1 MNSSDNLAA
10 LIYLKNKVH
19 KWKNLSVLCI
29 FVVIILFL
37 RILAGDNLSDGVPEG
52 SNYIADIKIDG
63 VIFENEFRSEVL
75 EKIALEKAA
84 KAVIVNIDSPG
95 GGIVGSEILFED
107 LRKIA
112 EKKPIV
118 VVMGS
123 VAASGGYMAA
133 IAADYIIAHN
143 GTLTGSVGV
152 LMESPEFTE
161 LARKVGV
168 KFNSYKS
175 SPLKGSPS
183 PFEKSNSLVDSV
195 VQESINDSYIFF
207 ADLVRKRRGEK
218 LVKDTR
224 FILDGRVFTGRQAL
238 KVGLIDEIG
247 GEEQALD
254 YLEKVHKIDIK
265 NLPIKEVE
273 IVQEEKG
280 LFDKFKNM
288 LPFFDKIDTLTQK
301 RQIMAIM
308 PY

>member
-19 KWKNLSVLCI
+19 KWKNLSILCI
-29 FVVIILFL
+29 FVVIVLFL
-37 RILAGDNLSDGVPEG
+37 RILAGDKLSDGVPEG
-52 SNYIADIKIDG
+52 SDYIAEIKIEG
-63 VIFENEFRSEVL
+63 VILENDFRSEVL
-75 EKIALEKAA
+75 EKIALEKSI

-112 EKKPIV
+112 EKKPTA

-133 IAADYIIAHN
+133 IASDYIVAHN
-143 GTLTGSVGV
+143 GTLTGSIGV

-183 PFEKSNSLVDSV
+183 PFEKSNFLVDAV
-195 VQESINDSYIFF
+195 VQESINDSYVFF
-207 ADLVRKRRGEK
+207 SDLVRQRRGGK
-218 LVKDTR
+218 LAKDTR

-247 GEEQALD
+247 GEAQALS
-254 YLEKVHKIDIK
+254 YFEKLHKIDVK
-265 NLPIKEVE
+265 HLPIKEIV
-273 IVQEEKG
+273 IVQEDKSF
-280 LFDKFKNM
+280 FDKFKTM
-288 LPFFDKIDTLTQK
+288 LPFFDKVDALTQK

>member
-19 KWKNLSVLCI
+19 KWKNLSILCI

-52 SNYIADIKIDG
+52 SDYIAEIKIEG
-63 VIFENEFRSEVL
+63 VIFENDFRSEVL
-75 EKIALEKAA
+75 EKIALEKSV

-112 EKKPIV
+112 EKKPIA

-133 IAADYIIAHN
+133 IASDYIIAHN
-143 GTLTGSVGV
+143 GTLTGSIGV

-183 PFEKSNSLVDSV
+183 PFEKSNSLVDAV
-195 VQESINDSYIFF
+195 VQESINDSYVFF
-207 ADLVRKRRGEK
+207 SDLVRQRRGEK

-247 GEEQALD
+247 GEPQALS
-254 YLEKVHKIDIK
+254 YFEKSRKIDIK
-265 NLPIKEVE
+265 HLPIKEIS
-273 IVQEEKG
+273 IVQEEKSF
-280 LFDKFKNM
+280 FDKFKTM
-288 LPFFDKIDTLTQK
+288 LPFFDKVDALTQK